1 MSPLTLRERHDRPDQ
16 VSADPPQTRP
26 SPRWARNGKV
36 DRRPPHL
43 QTDTRF
49 PGARQGAHEWWAI
62 PVAVSGGVLNA
73 AAFPGLG
80 WWPLILIGT
89 PLLLAPLIAARF
101 RIAVLSAVVG
111 AAAFWGTHTYWLTVY
126 LGAAPWLGLAG
137 LQTVF
142 MATAGVV
149 IAFTWRSAE
158 QTVPGAAARLAV
170 IPVTIGALW
179 TVREMV
185 TGSWP
190 YGGFAWGDL
199 AYSQA
204 DSPLGELAAWTG
216 LDGLTFLLAGISALT
231 VQVIRDRRHLPRSLL
246 ALPAAVLAALVAV
259 PAFPIEIIGTM
270 RIGAA
275 QGNSEAGLLARNQP
289 GRILQDHLA
298 ATTALRGRDL
308 DLLVWPENAADIDPL
323 RNRDVA
329 DILDQLAAQVGAPVL
344 VGTITADGD
353 RTFNSALLWEQGE
366 GATAQYDKKH
376 PVPFAE
382 YLPDRDFWYP
392 LAPDLFSLVPRD
404 LSIGARSNVLDI
416 GDVPAGVAICFDI
429 VDDAL
434 IREMVDGGA
443 QLILAP
449 TNNADFGRTDQSA
462 QQLAIA
468 RMRAIES
475 GRSVVNAST
484 VGVSAMIG
492 PDGAVINQ
500 LTPFAPGAMIAEV
513 PLSSTIT
520 PAMAWATPLSWV
532 IALLGVGGAITLGHV
547 RRIITGGTSSG
558 SQPRGPGSLRSDPHD
573 DHAGPN

>member
-1 MSPLTLRERHDRPDQ
+1 M
-16 VSADPPQTRP
+16 
-26 SPRWARNGKV
+26 
-36 DRRPPHL
+36 
-43 QTDTRF
+43 
-49 PGARQGAHEWWAI
+49 
-62 PVAVSGGVLNA
+62 AVSGGLLNA

-89 PLLLAPLIAARF
+89 PFLLTPLIAARF
-101 RIAVLSAVVG
+101 PIAALSAVIG
-111 AAAFWGTHTYWLTVY
+111 AAAFWGTHTFWLTVY

-149 IAFTWRSAE
+149 IGFTWRSAE
-158 QTVPGAAARLAV
+158 RRARSATARLV
-170 IPVTIGALW
+170 LIPVAVGGLW
-179 TVREMV
+179 TIREMV
-185 TGSWP
+185 TGAWP

-204 DSPLGELAAWTG
+204 ESPLGELAAWTG

-231 VQVIRDRRHLPRSLL
+231 VQVIRDRQRLPRRFL
-246 ALPAAVLAALVAV
+246 ALPAVVLAALVTV
-259 PAFPIEIIGTM
+259 PAFPVEITGTM
-270 RIGAA
+270 RIGAV

-298 ATTALRGRDL
+298 ATAPLRGQDL

-323 RNRDVA
+323 RSPDVA
-329 DILDQLAAQVGAPVL
+329 GVLDQLTAQVHAPVL
-344 VGTITADGD
+344 VGTITAD
-353 RTFNSALLWEQGE
+353 RERRFNSALLWEQGE

-404 LSIGARSNVLDI
+404 LSIGTRSNVMDI
-416 GDVPAGVAICFDI
+416 GGVRAGVAICFDI

-475 GRSVVNAST
+475 GRGVVNAST

-532 IALLGVGGAITLGHV
+532 IALLGVGGAITLGPV
-547 RRIITGGTSSG
+547 RRMITGGTSSG

-573 DHAGPN
+573 DHAWPN